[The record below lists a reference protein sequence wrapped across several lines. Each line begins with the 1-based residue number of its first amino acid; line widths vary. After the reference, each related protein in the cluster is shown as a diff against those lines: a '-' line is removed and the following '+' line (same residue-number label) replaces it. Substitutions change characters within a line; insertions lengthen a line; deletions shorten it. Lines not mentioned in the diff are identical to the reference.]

1 MSIDIGFTYF
11 RNLRF
16 DGKFH
21 VRCSGQDLGKID
33 RIHYV
38 LERTGPGLPVSLDRA
53 SARSLA
59 RTGEL
64 VDHGCPVTLST
75 EAVAGVYSIRPK
87 VVLMDEHA
95 RALGRPTGAAGAF
108 DLAPL
113 LLEVAEQDLHRSILD
128 KVPLPSTLSRG
139 RRSLSDGLELQ
150 LDDAYAAEAL
160 IRVEA
165 GKRYPALVIGF
176 AGQGFS
182 RFLADLEPNSNS
194 TLVRLWPNLK
204 AVIDPRPLLSDAE
217 RLQPRLAVL
226 DRYCRLEQPHSML
239 NDTFVELIKTLA
251 ALDYVASLQLEGQV
265 DQPELLL
272 LIAAGLLA
280 TLLTGAAVLAGN
292 RAEDNA
298 RPTPDFE
305 ARQAY
310 LDAPTTLSQGMN
322 IRAAWAGQVTGKG
335 ARIHFS
341 DGGLF
346 PNHEDLRA
354 NPDLRIVGLEPNDN
368 PEHGTAS
375 TGILLAVRN
384 GVGVTGISHD
394 SELFLYHNNNRN
406 PQGAI
411 QTLKDLLRL
420 VEPGDI
426 VGINRQTANP
436 AVLTTFLPAVHD
448 HAWWDVIQQLTRRGA
463 VVLVAA
469 SNGSTQDVAEKGT
482 HKHHG
487 VDLGQ
492 WRYFNDLGD
501 ADAILVGA
509 CHSWDGKPHPY
520 SNYNYRYRMLN
531 AWGDSVVTLA
541 YGDLQDKAGNDRDY
555 TDSYAGTS
563 AATPLVTA
571 ALSLIQS
578 YAMEQHHVYLNANQ
592 MHLLVMASGYRDATL
607 PDTDVLPMGC
617 RPDVQGALALLDR
630 ILGGGRFHSGR
641 DER

>member
-11 RNLRF
+11 RNFRF

-21 VRCSGQDLGKID
+21 VRCSGADLSKVD

-64 VDHGCPVTLST
+64 VDHGCPVTLT
-75 EAVAGVYSIRPK
+75 TQAVAGSYSIRPQ
-87 VVLMDEHA
+87 VVLMEEHA
-95 RALGRPTGAAGAF
+95 RALGRPTGAAGVI
-108 DLAPL
+108 DLDPL
-113 LLEVAEQDLHRSILD
+113 LLEVSEQDLQRSILD
-128 KVPLPSTLSRG
+128 KLPLPSASSRG
-139 RRSLSDGLELQ
+139 RRASGDGQAFELN
-150 LDDAYAAEAL
+150 DAYESAPFVQL
-160 IRVEA
+160 EA
-165 GKRYPALVIGF
+165 GKRYPPLVIGF
-176 AGQGFS
+176 SAQGYS
-182 RFLADLEPNSNS
+182 RLLADLQPDSNS
-194 TLVRLWPNLK
+194 VLVRLWPNLK
-204 AVIDPRPLLSDAE
+204 AVIDPQPLLSDVE
-217 RLQPRLAVL
+217 REQPKLAVL
-226 DRYCRLEQPHSML
+226 GRYCQLEQPHSML
-239 NDTFVELIKTLA
+239 NDTFAELIKTLA
-251 ALDYVASLQLEGQV
+251 ALDYVESLQFLS
-265 DQPELLL
+265 DARQPELL

-292 RAEDNA
+292 RAEEDA

-305 ARQAY
+305 ARQTY
-310 LDAPTTLSQGMN
+310 LDAPNSRSQGMN

-335 ARIHFS
+335 ARIHFT

-346 PNHEDLRA
+346 PDHEDLRG
-354 NPDLRIVGLEPNDN
+354 NPEVRIVGLEPNDN

-375 TGILLAVRN
+375 AGILLAVRN

-394 SELFLYHNNNRN
+394 SELFLYHNNHRN
-406 PQGAI
+406 PQGGV

-426 VGINRQTANP
+426 VGINRQAANP

-448 HAWWDVIQQLTRRGA
+448 RTWWDVIQQLTRRGA
-463 VVLVAA
+463 VVVVAA
-469 SNGSTQDVAEKGT
+469 SNGSTQDVPEKST
-482 HKHHG
+482 QKSYG

-509 CHSWDGKPHPY
+509 CHSWDGKPHQY

-531 AWGDSVVTLA
+531 AWGDSVTTLG
-541 YGDLQDKAGNDRDY
+541 YGALQDKSGNDRDY
-555 TDSYAGTS
+555 TDTYGGTS
-563 AATPLVTA
+563 AATPLVA
-571 ALSLIQS
+571 GALSLIQS

-592 MHLLVMASGYRDATL
+592 MHLLVMASGYREATL
-607 PDTDVLPMGC
+607 PDTDVLPMGR

-630 ILGGGRFHSGR
+630 MFGGGRFHQP
-641 DER
+641 